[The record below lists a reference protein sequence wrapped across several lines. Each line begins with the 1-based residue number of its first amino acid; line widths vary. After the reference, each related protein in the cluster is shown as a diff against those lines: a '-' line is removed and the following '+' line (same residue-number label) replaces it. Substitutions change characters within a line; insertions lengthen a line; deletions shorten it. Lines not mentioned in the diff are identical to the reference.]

1 MRKKK
6 KRNSAEIMR
15 NSAEMMQNSADHSMF
30 FLWKFCPIDDFR
42 YILPPSQNLLKSRFP
57 DKIFDNSVFLIWSR
71 APAALVHSNSTRR
84 IFLNRS
90 QGFLTSFLGVKADWK
105 SYFENYKKKGA
116 RSSAPD
122 RWILCKIGR
131 GIVWEGS
138 WTPKTAKKIENSKK
152 NKEIG
157 KIPKFKFSNVL

>member
-1 MRKKK
+1 MRDSTMISAIFAGIGEPFLILTLKKFEE
-6 KRNSAEIMR
+6 NQYWI
-15 NSAEMMQNSADHSMF
+15 
-30 FLWKFCPIDDFR
+30 FCPKWTLTQKI
-42 YILPPSQNLLKSRFP
+42 PPPKSRFLK
-57 DKIFDNSVFLIWSR
+57 KIFDNSVFLISSR
-71 APAALVHSNSTRR
+71 AQTGAVHTNSTRR

-138 WTPKTAKKIENSKK
+138 WTPKTAKKIGKSKITK
-152 NKEIG
+152 KRF
-157 KIPKFKFSNVL
+157 PT